1 MKDAP
6 TTPYLIRAIWEWCVD
21 NGFTP
26 YIAVKVDSA
35 TRVPMEYVRNGE
47 IVLNVSPDATRN
59 LKIGNE
65 LIQFSAR
72 FNGVSR
78 EVSVPVAAVG
88 GIFAKENGQGLA
100 FQTAGGRALRA
111 HPGAAQRRQI
121 PVAGTSRAPAA
132 AGPACRSSSKGD
144 PPWRLIIRLPPC
156 RISSAGRAA
165 HL

>member
-1 MKDAP
+1 VKDAP

-21 NGFTP
+21 NSLTP
-26 YIAVKVDSA
+26 YVAVKVDAA

-59 LKIGNE
+59 LKIGND

-78 EVSVPVAAVG
+78 EVSVPIAAVA

-100 FQTAGGRALRA
+100 FQTGGASVRSVPTALA
-111 HPGAAQRRQI
+111 NTPEESPDPGKPR
-121 PVAGTSRAPAA
+121 PSGSRP
-132 AGPACRSSSKGD
+132 
-144 PPWRLIIRLPPC
+144 RLQVVK
-156 RISSAGRAA
+156 
-165 HL
+165 

>member
-1 MKDAP
+1 VKDAP

-26 YIAVKVDSA
+26 YVAVKVDSA

-47 IVLNVSPDATRN
+47 IVLNISPDATRN

-78 EVSVPVAAVG
+78 EVSVPVAAVA

-100 FQTAGGRALRA
+100 FQTAGAERSTPTLVPAMGNDANGDKPKP
-111 HPGAAQRRQI
+111 PGGGKPRLQI
-121 PVAGTSRAPAA
+121 V
-132 AGPACRSSSKGD
+132 K
-144 PPWRLIIRLPPC
+144 
-156 RISSAGRAA
+156 
-165 HL
+165 

>member
-26 YIAVKVDSA
+26 YVAVKVDSA

-47 IVLNVSPDATRN
+47 IVLNISPDATRN

-78 EVSVPVAAVG
+78 EVSVPVAAVA

-100 FQTAGGRALRA
+100 FQTAGAERSTPTLVPATGNDANGDKPKP
-111 HPGAAQRRQI
+111 PGGGKPRLQI
-121 PVAGTSRAPAA
+121 V
-132 AGPACRSSSKGD
+132 K
-144 PPWRLIIRLPPC
+144 
-156 RISSAGRAA
+156 
-165 HL
+165 

>member
-1 MKDAP
+1 MKEAP

-47 IVLNVSPDATRN
+47 IVLNISPDATRN
-59 LKIGNE
+59 LKVGNE

-78 EVSVPVAAVG
+78 EVSVPVATVA

-100 FQTAGGRALRA
+100 FQAVGGE
-111 HPGAAQRRQI
+111 
-121 PVAGTSRAPAA
+121 
-132 AGPACRSSSKGD
+132 
-144 PPWRLIIRLPPC
+144 
-156 RISSAGRAA
+156 RAA
-165 HL
+165 LAPVPMSEADQDGGDKPRPSGGKPRLQIVK

>member
-1 MKDAP
+1 VKDAS

-26 YIAVKVDSA
+26 YIAVKVDGQ

-72 FNGVSR
+72 FNSVSR
-78 EVSVPVAAVG
+78 EVSIPVVAVA

-100 FQTAGGRALRA
+100 FQPGSGDRTVPTLVTPTDSDGGDKPRS
-111 HPGAAQRRQI
+111 PGGGKPRLQI
-121 PVAGTSRAPAA
+121 V
-132 AGPACRSSSKGD
+132 K
-144 PPWRLIIRLPPC
+144 
-156 RISSAGRAA
+156 
-165 HL
+165 